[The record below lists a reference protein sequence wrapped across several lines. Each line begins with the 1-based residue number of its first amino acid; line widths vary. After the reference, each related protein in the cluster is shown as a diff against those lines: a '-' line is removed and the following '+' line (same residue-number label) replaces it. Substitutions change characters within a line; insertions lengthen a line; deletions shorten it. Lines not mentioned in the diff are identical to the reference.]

1 MPRPAT
7 LIGVPASHP
16 TLAGELMLGHKG
28 VEYRRIDLV
37 SALHRPLL
45 RMAGFADNTVPAL
58 RLGDGVRLQGS
69 RRLSRALDVLR
80 PERPLFPADGREEV
94 EQAERWGDV
103 VLQEIP
109 RRLAWWALRRRPEA
123 VASYLEDAKLGIPPG
138 LAAAISRPFVLAS
151 GRLHRATDAAV
162 RHDLAALPGLLDRVD
177 ELIAGG
183 VIAGEELNAA
193 DFQIAASVRLL
204 MSFDDL
210 RQGLEARPAG
220 AHALGV
226 APRMAGRTPPVLPP
240 GQLAALR

>member
-94 EQAERWGDV
+94 ERAERWGDL
-103 VLQEIP
+103 VLQEVP
-109 RRLAWWALRRRPEA
+109 RRLGWWALRRRPEA
-123 VASYLEDAKLGIPPG
+123 VASYLADARLGIPPG
-138 LAAAISRPFVLAS
+138 LAVATSRPFVLAS
-151 GRLHRATDAAV
+151 GWLNRATDAAV
-162 RHDLAALPGLLDRVD
+162 RRDLEVLPRLLDRVD
-177 ELIAGG
+177 ELIGDG
-183 VIAGEELNAA
+183 MIG
-193 DFQIAASVRLL
+193 
-204 MSFDDL
+204 
-210 RQGLEARPAG
+210 ARS
-220 AHALGV
+220 
-226 APRMAGRTPPVLPP
+226 
-240 GQLAALR
+240 